1 MLRIKSLVQ
10 CTAMGLLGSML
21 ACGGADSESDPT
33 WSEEGESASV
43 DSLDEAAVDGVDD
56 EVEDAELGSVQQPLF
71 GLGLG
76 INFLES
82 CNDPTGVD
90 SVLAAMAVAAA
101 TELRRW
107 QPKTDFDVWSGKL
120 RLTATGKKQ
129 CADGTCFNTQAL
141 LDMQSDAAGSAEI
154 RPGVRVN
161 PLLLRTG
168 LTLAYFRQATCFSL
182 LGLPLVGC
190 GVPEH
195 KFTIAHTEPGKCD
208 TNYWFTTTTPA
219 GKALTSSAMKALEK
233 GLVFLNTESNA
244 YIQFQTNGNMVGV
257 DPTYGLN
264 EVGSTVSGSCSAAC
278 TKVSRSNIVGQC
290 CSCNGMKKYSRST
303 WNANTYICR

>member
-1 MLRIKSLVQ
+1 MSPIDNGIRFAAL
-10 CTAMGLLGSML
+10 GLLGSLL
-21 ACGGADSESDPT
+21 ACAGGDLDSDPT
-33 WSEEGESASV
+33 WPEDGATASV
-43 DSLDEAAVDGVDD
+43 DSPDETEVDEAD
-56 EVEDAELGSVQQPLF
+56 EELGTGEQPLF
-71 GLGLG
+71 ALGLG
-76 INFLES
+76 ISFLES

-90 SVLAAMAVAAA
+90 SVLAGLAVATA

-107 QPKTDFDVWSGKL
+107 QPKTDFDAWSGKL

-129 CADGTCFNTQAL
+129 CADGACFNTQAL
-141 LDMQSDAAGSAEI
+141 LDMQNDAAGRAEI

-168 LTLAYFRQATCFSL
+168 LTVAYFRQATCYTL
-182 LGLPLVGC
+182 LGLPLIGC

-195 KFTIAHTEPGKCD
+195 QFTMAHSEPGKCD

-219 GKALTSSAMKALEK
+219 GKALSSSAMKSLEK
-233 GLVFLNTESNA
+233 GLVFLNTETNA
-244 YIQFQTNGNMVGV
+244 YIQFQTNGNMVGI

-264 EVGSTVSGSCSAAC
+264 EVGATASGSCSAAC

-290 CSCNGMKKYSRST
+290 CSCNGIRKYSRST
-303 WNANTYICR
+303 WNANTYLCK